1 MLVKCNIEH
10 TANAL
15 FNHQTK
21 NNSRTEHQK
30 ILLKRAKT
38 SFGLNHV
45 IRSYLKTHTF

>member
-38 SFGLNHV
+38 SFGIHV